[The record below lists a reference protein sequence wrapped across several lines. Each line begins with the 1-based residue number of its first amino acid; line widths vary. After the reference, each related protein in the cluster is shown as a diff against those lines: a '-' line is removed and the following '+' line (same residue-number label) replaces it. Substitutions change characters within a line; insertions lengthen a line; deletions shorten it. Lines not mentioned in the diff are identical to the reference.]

1 MALFEYYGMLP
12 RYLNGLFSCFCPTA
26 TFPAIPRP
34 LIPPKLTT
42 TGLVASAM
50 LRLPDLDNVNINSSH
65 PSCSNNIPK
74 CTFVY
79 LC

>member
-50 LRLPDLDNVNINSSH
+50 L
-65 PSCSNNIPK
+65 PSGSR
-74 CTFVY
+74 
-79 LC
+79 